1 MNDISLKQAYEIY
14 IFDRKTFCLDKTVQN
29 YENTIR
35 YFLEYMEEY
44 KERPAG
50 DIMLSDILN
59 DDIKRYII
67 MLRQRPANA
76 NHPLKRA
83 CGRLSQRTIRN
94 YTMDLKTF
102 FQYLTEEG
110 YCDNKFSGVKMIRAE
125 RKTIVPI
132 FQNEVEI
139 LDKICDPKLPYG
151 CRNYCM
157 IHLMLDAGLRVSEVR
172 KLRLRDIDIDNS
184 YIHVIYGKGSK
195 ERTIPM
201 SAKLRKYLYL
211 YINVHRPSCQ
221 SETIFVEI
229 GGDPLTENAMKSL
242 FARMKKRSG
251 IERLRPHLLRH
262 TFATAYIM
270 GGGSVEMLRILL
282 GHESIETTQ
291 LYMHLAAVYNY
302 QDNMYQLDP
311 VFYRSRH
318 RA

>member
-14 IFDRKTFCLDKTVQN
+14 IFDRKTFCLEKTVQN

-35 YFLEYMEEY
+35 YFLEYMEGY
-44 KERPAG
+44 KERRAEE
-50 DIMLSDILN
+50 IMLSDILN

-83 CGRLSQRTIRN
+83 RGRLSQRTVRN
-94 YTMDLKTF
+94 YMMDLKTF
-102 FQYLTEEG
+102 FQYLEGEG
-110 YCDNKFSGVKMIRAE
+110 YCDDKFSGVTMIRAE

-132 FQNEVEI
+132 FRNEIEV
-139 LDKICDPKLPYG
+139 LDKLCDSKLPYG

-172 KLRLRDIDIDNS
+172 TLRLRDVDIDNA
-184 YIHVIYGKGSK
+184 YIRVFGKGMK
-195 ERTIPM
+195 ERIVPM
-201 SAKLRKYLYL
+201 ASLLRKNLYI
-211 YINVHRPSCQ
+211 YINVHRPVSD
-221 SETIFVEI
+221 SDTVFVET
-229 GGDPLTENAMKSL
+229 GGEPLTENAVKSL
-242 FARMKKRSG
+242 FARLKKRSG

-302 QDNMYQLDP
+302 QDNMYQLDDI
-311 VFYRSRH
+311 FYHAKH
-318 RA
+318 RP